1 MKMNSVGI
9 DLSENPG
16 ETLCPERICFYRGI
30 IIVMPLH
37 CGWIESNNNI
47 QSKKYCQSR
56 ARPPSGAAAEKPNKE
71 INWISD
77 GARIFW
83 QIETR
88 ICARIRQ
95 QLRLLLVPVHRRVC
109 SHLAARSHKAK
120 QLIGSKL
127 SLDSWLKLSVHC
139 HCHFD
144 RVFAL
149 LTITLYL

>member
-16 ETLCPERICFYRGI
+16 GTLCPERICFYREI
-30 IIVMPLH
+30 IIVLPLH

-95 QLRLLLVPVHRRVC
+95 QLRLC
-109 SHLAARSHKAK
+109 SLFLFR
-120 QLIGSKL
+120 
-127 SLDSWLKLSVHC
+127 DVSVHTWPQGLTWQSSWVGHSSAWIHGSNC
-139 HCHFD
+139 QSTAIVTLI
-144 RVFAL
+144 VFSRL
-149 LTITLYL
+149 WP

>member
-16 ETLCPERICFYRGI
+16 ETLCPERICFYREI
-30 IIVMPLH
+30 IIVLLLH

-88 ICARIRQ
+88 ICARICQ
-95 QLRLLLVPVHRRVC
+95 QLRLFLVPCSCSQTYVSVHTWPQGLTRQ
-109 SHLAARSHKAK
+109 S
-120 QLIGSKL
+120 
-127 SLDSWLKLSVHC
+127 SWLGHSSAWIHGLNLSN
-139 HCHFD
+139 
-144 RVFAL
+144 VFPLVLWA
-149 LTITLYL
+149 